1 MLAAFVH
8 ILPQNVFGKGIE
20 MLLGEKL
27 EILIERRNLSKTEFA
42 ESVGIT
48 YRGLANYLNG
58 SRKPK
63 KEVLEKICDKL
74 QITPEFIT
82 DDSKSLILDS
92 KERFVFNSK
101 SDSSSIREAADYLEK
116 GKVQALVAQPLYDE
130 AQKTMEYFDNLFRG
144 GEVPMWT
151 DLDAPIVTKDGEGKS
166 GIQYHR
172 DIASEVNEFFLY

>member
-1 MLAAFVH
+1 MC
-8 ILPQNVFGKGIE
+8 IGKGIA

-27 EILIERRNLSKTEFA
+27 EILIERRNMSKTDFA

-63 KEVLEKICDKL
+63 KEVLDKICAKL
-74 QITPEFIT
+74 EVTPEFIT
-82 DDSKSLILDS
+82 DDTKSLILDS

-116 GKVQALVAQPLYDE
+116 GKQIFESPNISNEDKQALFSCLTELY
-130 AQKTMEYFDNLFRG
+130 F
-144 GEVPMWT
+144 
-151 DLDAPIVTKDGEGKS
+151 KS
-166 GIQYHR
+166 AHSR
-172 DIASEVNEFFLY
+172 N

>member
-1 MLAAFVH
+1 MNVIVRSYIH
-8 ILPQNVFGKGIE
+8 DYVFGKGIV

-27 EILIERRNLSKTEFA
+27 EILIERRNMSKTDFA

-63 KEVLEKICDKL
+63 KEVLEKICQRL
-74 QITPEFIT
+74 EVTPEFIT
-82 DDSKSLILDS
+82 DDTKSLILDS

-116 GKVQALVAQPLYDE
+116 GKQIFESSSISNEDKQALFSCLTELYFKSAQSR
-130 AQKTMEYFDNLFRG
+130 N
-144 GEVPMWT
+144 
-151 DLDAPIVTKDGEGKS
+151 
-166 GIQYHR
+166 
-172 DIASEVNEFFLY
+172 

>member
-1 MLAAFVH
+1 
-8 ILPQNVFGKGIE
+8 

-27 EILIERRNLSKTEFA
+27 EILIERRNMSKTEFA

-63 KEVLEKICDKL
+63 KEVLEKICSKL
-74 QITPEFIT
+74 EVTPEFIT
-82 DDSKSLILDS
+82 DDTKSLILDS

-116 GKVQALVAQPLYDE
+116 GKQIFESSSISSDDKKALFSCLTELYFNS
-130 AQKTMEYFDNLFRG
+130 A
-144 GEVPMWT
+144 
-151 DLDAPIVTKDGEGKS
+151 KS
-166 GIQYHR
+166 SNQER
-172 DIASEVNEFFLY
+172 S